1 MGPQNILRL
10 EMKRLIG
17 RSKNANATIE
27 PQILFEGLSSLLG
40 SNETIGKN
48 DVTNF
53 LNLLKVVEFI
63 TRKTKFI
70 PA

>member
-1 MGPQNILRL
+1 
-10 EMKRLIG
+10 MKRLIG